1 MYGKSDEMP
10 KGIIKHNQK
19 LRRDVERAKRHFMRA
34 AETIKALREDCR
46 VGRRDCRRAKVAI
59 AEAEHTI
66 GQLEKYK
73 LLYSELVDSHE
84 ILRRRYSMVVKQGH
98 KDANQRLTQKKKS
111 RPPRRLS

>member
-34 AETIKALREDCR
+34 AETIKDLREECR
-46 VGRRDCRRAKVAI
+46 VGRRDRRRAKVAI

-66 GQLEKYK
+66 SQLEKDK
-73 LLYSELVDSHE
+73 LLYSDRMGDYCPGCRRQRHE
-84 ILRRRYSMVVKQGH
+84 QRTTRRY
-98 KDANQRLTQKKKS
+98 
-111 RPPRRLS
+111 